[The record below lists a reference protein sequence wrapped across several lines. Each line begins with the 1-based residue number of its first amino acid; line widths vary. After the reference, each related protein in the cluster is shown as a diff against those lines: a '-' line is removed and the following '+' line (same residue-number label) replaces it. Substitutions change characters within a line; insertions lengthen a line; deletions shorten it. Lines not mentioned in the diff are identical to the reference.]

1 MGRKTY
7 KSTGFGRFT
16 KGNSIAGGL
25 VDPSF
30 KGATIIVVG
39 FEINFSYWLRPWGY
53 SSRTWNL
60 LD

>member
-1 MGRKTY
+1 MKDIQVDR
-7 KSTGFGRFT
+7 FRLFFT

-39 FEINFSYWLRPWGY
+39 FETNFSY
-53 SSRTWNL
+53 
-60 LD
+60 

>member
-39 FEINFSYWLRPWGY
+39 FEINFSY
-53 SSRTWNL
+53 
-60 LD
+60 